1 MARYEG
7 KHRTSTTTGRR
18 IARVALTG
26 AVAAAPFAA
35 AMPAASAAPQSTWDK
50 VAQCEGSGNWKTNTG
65 NGFAGGLQ
73 FTPSTWKAY
82 GGTQFAS
89 NANQASRE
97 QQIAVAE
104 RVLQEQGPGAWPV
117 CSKKAGLTKS
127 GGLDNQEVS
136 ASASSKGAS
145 VHTKKSEKS
154 EKKSDSSQSKSEK
167 KSESKPAPT
176 PHKGSYTV
184 QAGDTLGQI
193 GTKLGKDWHQV
204 FTENKDLL
212 HDPNM
217 IQPGQQLKVG

>member
-7 KHRTSTTTGRR
+7 KHRNSSTTGRK

-35 AMPAASAAPQSTWDK
+35 ALPAASAAPQSTWDK

-82 GGTQFAS
+82 GGTQFSS

-104 RVLQEQGPGAWPV
+104 RVLQAQGPGAWPV

-127 GGLDNQEVS
+127 GGLDNQQVS
-136 ASASSKGAS
+136 SQKTSSSKS
-145 VHTKKSEKS
+145 TSKVEHKKSTPKPS
-154 EKKSDSSQSKSEK
+154 TSQQQ
-167 KSESKPAPT
+167 
-176 PHKGSYTV
+176 GDYTV

-193 GTKLGKDWHQV
+193 GTKLGKDWHKIFEV
-204 FTENKDLL
+204 NKELL
-212 HDPNM
+212 KNPNL
-217 IQPGQQLKVG
+217 IQAGQHLKTS

>member
-7 KHRTSTTTGRR
+7 KHRTSTTTGRK
-18 IARVALTG
+18 IVRVALTG

-82 GGTQFAS
+82 GGTQYAS

-104 RVLQEQGPGAWPV
+104 RVLQAQGPGAWPV

-136 ASASSKGAS
+136 SKGSS
-145 VHTKKSEKS
+145 VAKKS
-154 EKKSDSSQSKSEK
+154 EKKSDSAEK
-167 KSESKPAPT
+167 KVEKKAAPT

-184 QAGDTLGQI
+184 QAGDTLGEI